1 MLIKFE
7 LRSSNFQISSCQTI
21 FNMHI
26 MKVYKGG
33 ETAQYLMRK
42 LATLLATGGTFLAL
56 AVPAFAQAEVTG
68 FDTSGIPFL
77 NLGSLMSNIL
87 ALLFFFAALLAFL
100 FIIIG
105 GIQWIT
111 AGGDKA
117 AAQAAR
123 DRITAAVVGLLI
135 VVASFAITMI
145 LSVVLG
151 INLFDYQ
158 FPTAP
163 QTAGT

>member
-1 MLIKFE
+1 
-7 LRSSNFQISSCQTI
+7 
-21 FNMHI
+21 
-26 MKVYKGG
+26 
-33 ETAQYLMRK
+33 MRRI
-42 LATLLATGGTFLAL
+42 ATLAASAAAFLSLAGP
-56 AVPAFAQAEVTG
+56 VFAQAAITG

-77 NLGSLMSNIL
+77 DLGRLLSNVL
-87 ALLFFFAALLAFL
+87 ALLFFFAALMAFI

-111 AGGDKA
+111 AGGDKI

-135 VVASFAITMI
+135 VVAAFAITTI
-145 LSVVLG
+145 LSAVLG
-151 INLFDYQ
+151 INLFEFQ
-158 FPTAP
+158 FPGAQ